1 MATIEK
7 NVPIPESTARK
18 GEILPLSR
26 MEVGD
31 SVYVDDLV
39 GSYGALRVRLAKAHK
54 RGAKRFIS
62 RREENGT
69 RVWRT
74 E

>member
-7 NVPIPESTARK
+7 NIPIPPTVVRK
-18 GEILPLSR
+18 GEILPLAQL
-26 MEVGD
+26 EIGD

-39 GSYGALRVRLAKAHK
+39 GSYGALRVRLAKEHR
-54 RGAKRFIS
+54 RGVKRFVS

-74 E
+74 K